1 MQEITYDAKKVRGLL
16 GADDARHSESEEFPR
31 EVLLVLAEGEAAWD
45 PTSTRS
51 TYRGVSG
58 PCTARYLLHRD
69 GGIDLRLFP

>member
-1 MQEITYDAKKVRGLL
+1 MQEITYDAKRVRALL

-51 TYRGVSG
+51 TYRAVTG
-58 PCTARYLLHRD
+58 PCTARYLLFAD
-69 GGIDLRLFP
+69 GGVTLRVFE